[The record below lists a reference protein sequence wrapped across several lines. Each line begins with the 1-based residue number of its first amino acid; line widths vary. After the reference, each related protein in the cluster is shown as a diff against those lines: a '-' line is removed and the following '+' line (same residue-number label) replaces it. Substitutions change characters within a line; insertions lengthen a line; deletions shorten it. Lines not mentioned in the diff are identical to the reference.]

1 MAFSSVPTTLC
12 PSRVIRKPAIEPS
25 VSASAA
31 DAQRVPQLALAYL
44 CVGLG
49 ERLALGQLSSLGDV
63 DLWGHVG
70 PDAFHLRSYLT
81 HPALAALPE
90 LLRSPPLEEAV
101 QQMLGKSQV
110 LV

>member
-1 MAFSSVPTTLC
+1 MLFRS
-12 PSRVIRKPAIEPS
+12 
-25 VSASAA
+25 
-31 DAQRVPQLALAYL
+31 YL

-90 LLRSPPLEEAV
+90 LLRSPALEEAV